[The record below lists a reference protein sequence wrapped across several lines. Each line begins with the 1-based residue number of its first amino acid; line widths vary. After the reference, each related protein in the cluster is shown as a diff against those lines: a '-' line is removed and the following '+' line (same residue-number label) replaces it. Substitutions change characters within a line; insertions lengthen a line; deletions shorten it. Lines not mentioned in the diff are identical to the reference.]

1 MINYFINSP
10 HSFPF
15 PKEERVG
22 QGEDSTKDEILC
34 YTAQVMYDTD
44 VIVIGAGMAGLTCG
58 CLLAKGGLKVLIAE
72 KNPKVGGCCTSFQK
86 DGFSFDL
93 SVQSIGECQRGG
105 RIWRFL
111 KELGLLDQIR
121 FIPLEPAREYHFP
134 DRRVKQSSNLDTHIE
149 TLSSL
154 FQDEKEGIKQVYE
167 VLARIYE
174 EFSQI
179 PSSLNWFDTSLFSSK
194 YPFLYQY
201 REKTYGDLLNEWI
214 SNPFLKTLLSIRS
227 SYALLPPEEISVV
240 GMAGI
245 EMSYFKHGVSCI
257 EGKVEELPLKMGEA
271 LSKLGGHI
279 LKGDAASKILT
290 EEKNAIGVR
299 LKNGQEVRGKAIISN
314 IDAYTTFMDLVGE
327 DSLPIGFLSK
337 LRGLRPSLSYFIL
350 YLGIEGGLEEL
361 SLSNNEVFFDNN
373 LLKEYQAL
381 YENQISDDASFYLL
395 APSKVN
401 PTHAPKGKSTLC
413 LSYKVPYHLSPNWGK
428 ETKEHLFQRLV
439 AEASAFI
446 PDLKKRI
453 LVSVETTPKT
463 IERWTHNRWGAA
475 YGWAQI
481 PSQSGI
487 HRLQRTTPF
496 QNLYLTGHWTS
507 PGGGISGVVASGELT
522 AEAVLGSLQS

>member
-1 MINYFINSP
+1 V
-10 HSFPF
+10 
-15 PKEERVG
+15 RG
-22 QGEDSTKDEILC
+22 DSTKDEFLC
-34 YTAQVMYDTD
+34 YTARVMDDTD
-44 VIVIGAGMAGLTCG
+44 VIIIGAGVAGLSCG
-58 CLLAKGGLKVLIAE
+58 CLLAKRGLKVVIVE

-93 SVQSIGECQRGG
+93 SVQSVGECQKGG
-105 RIWRFL
+105 RVWRLL
-111 KELGLLDQIR
+111 KELELLDQIR

-134 DRRVKQSSNLDTHIE
+134 DRKVKQSSNLDTHIE
-149 TLSSL
+149 TFSSL
-154 FQDEKEGIKQVYE
+154 FPNEKKGIKQVYE
-167 VLARIYE
+167 VLARVFK

-179 PSSLNWFDTSLFSSK
+179 PSSLNWFDPSFFSSK

-245 EMSYFKHGVSCI
+245 EMSYFNYGVSCI
-257 EGKVEELPLKMGEA
+257 EGRVETLPLKMGEA
-271 LSKLGGHI
+271 LDKMGGHI
-279 LKGDAASKILT
+279 LKGHEADKILT
-290 EEKNAIGVR
+290 EEKKAIGVR
-299 LKNGQEVRGKAIISN
+299 LKNGQEVRGKVIISN
-314 IDAYTTFMDLVGE
+314 IDAYTTFMDLIGE
-327 DSLPIGFLSK
+327 DSLPSGFLSK
-337 LRGLRPSLSYFIL
+337 LRGMKPSLSYFIL

-361 SLSNNEVFFDNN
+361 SVSNNEVFFDKN
-373 LLKEYQAL
+373 LLKEYQVL
-381 YENQISDDASFYLL
+381 YENRISDDAPFYLL

-428 ETKEHLFQRLV
+428 KIKEQLFQRLISK
-439 AEASAFI
+439 ASALI
-446 PDLKKRI
+446 PDLEKRI

-507 PGGGISGVVASGELT
+507 PGGGISGVVVSGELT
-522 AEAVLGSLQS
+522 AEAVLGRLLS